1 MPPSTATSIHAGEL
15 QWPTARESPLVAL
28 SSAKLA
34 CPLLVCLLGRS
45 VVGLP
50 ERAGA
55 AAQQEDASMRD
66 EPGRRSWWRH
76 RRRMWLVASEV
87 VGAAARR
94 RVVGELLPSRRVHVL
109 PLAAASHL
117 LLRCYVHEGAW
128 WPAAGVRAASCCY
141 FAA

>member
-66 EPGRRSWWRH
+66 EPGRRSWWRR
-76 RRRMWLVASEV
+76 RRRMWLVASVV

-94 RVVGELLPSRRVHVL
+94 RVVGELLPSRRVPL